1 MEIIWTVVLI
11 LSVILEALT
20 TSLIAIWFVP
30 GAILALVFA
39 ALNFSLWTQLLA
51 FFVSGLGILLRVAFR
66 EKLFKNNVV
75 ATNADSLI
83 GKNGVVIEAID
94 NIKGVGAVKIN
105 GAVWSA
111 RIENGNNAELG
122 AVVEVVSIEGVKL
135 ICKIV

>member
-1 MEIIWTVVLI
+1 MEIIWTVVLV
-11 LSVILEALT
+11 LSVVLEALT

-39 ALNFSLWTQLLA
+39 ALNFPLWTQLLA

-75 ATNADSLI
+75 ATNVDSLI
-83 GKNGVVIEAID
+83 GKNGVVTEAID

>member
-1 MEIIWTVVLI
+1 MEIIWTVVLV
-11 LSVILEALT
+11 LSVVLEALT

-39 ALNFSLWTQLLA
+39 ALNFPLWTQLLA
-51 FFVSGLGILLRVAFR
+51 FFISGLGILLRVAFR

-75 ATNADSLI
+75 ATNVDSLI
-83 GKNGVVIEAID
+83 GKNGVVTEAID